1 MIRPKEI
8 EQNNSM
14 AQEIVEVLQ
23 ETSLNPFSENLDKN
37 KLYHIASG
45 KAVSTEIEDSLLTL
59 DEKENK

>member
-37 KLYHIASG
+37 KPYHIASG

-59 DEKENK
+59 DEKRK